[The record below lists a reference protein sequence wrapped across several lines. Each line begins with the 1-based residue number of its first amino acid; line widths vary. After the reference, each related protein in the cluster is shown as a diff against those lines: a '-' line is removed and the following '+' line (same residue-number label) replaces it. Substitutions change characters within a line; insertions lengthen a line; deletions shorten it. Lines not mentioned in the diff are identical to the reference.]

1 MAMPDFEAWAI
12 FAKVAARGSFSGA
25 ARELGLSHPTI
36 SKAIARLERR
46 LGAGLFHRTSRR
58 LSLTQTGQAALAR
71 AQRILAEGEAAEAEA
86 AAQSEQPRGLVR
98 LAAPMSFGVRHL
110 APLLPE
116 ILARYPQLEI
126 ELSLSDSQVDLVA
139 ERFDVALRIAALS
152 DSSLLGRRLCTVRRP
167 LVASP
172 AYLDRYGR
180 PSHPR
185 ELQQHQALLYT
196 NIAQPGLWRFQHE
209 RLGDYA
215 VPVQGRLRA
224 NNADVLS
231 GALLAGQGMALQ
243 PDFMVWQDLA
253 QGRLEEMLPGWEV
266 APVALNLLTPPGPLR
281 PARVRVL
288 LEELARAFGAAPWS
302 RAA

>member
-1 MAMPDFEAWAI
+1 MTMPDFEGWAI

-25 ARELGLSHPTI
+25 AQELGLSHPTV

-98 LAAPMSFGVRHL
+98 LAAPMSFGVRH
-110 APLLPE
+110 
-116 ILARYPQLEI
+116 PQLEI

-209 RLGDYA
+209 RLGEYA

-243 PDFMVWQDLA
+243 PDFMVWQELA
-253 QGRLEEMLPGWEV
+253 QGRLEEMLPGWEM